1 MQTIVSLAILGI
13 VAFIGYWAKDLPGIY
28 KAITVENKRKFN
40 ELDIQ
45 RESFF
50 RQLRGDDLA
59 ETFGEWVTAFTNMDK
74 LVEKGPENIVDMQK
88 RVLMYGSPKTVAILA
103 MMFQHTYIGNQIE
116 GEQDYDTQ
124 EPENYKLMVYI
135 AYLIA
140 ALKFDFT
147 GYKIDPMDIV
157 RVRITD
163 YKENET
169 QFKENQQKIETEI
182 QKCGYEL

>member
-1 MQTIVSLAILGI
+1 MMQTIISLAILGI
-13 VAFIGYWAKDLPGIY
+13 VAFMGYWAKDLPGIY

-59 ETFGEWVTAFTNMDK
+59 ETFGEWVSAFTDMDEF
-74 LVEKGPENIVDMQK
+74 VEKAPAILKDMQK
-88 RVLMYGSPKTVAILA
+88 KVIMYGSPKTVSILA
-103 MMFQHTYIGNQIE
+103 MLSQHTYIGS
-116 GEQDYDTQ
+116 GEDVGKGTRFD
-124 EPENYKLMVYI
+124 NYKLMLYI
-135 AYLIA
+135 ANLIA
-140 ALKFDFT
+140 SLKFDFT

-182 QKCGYEL
+182 QKLGYEL